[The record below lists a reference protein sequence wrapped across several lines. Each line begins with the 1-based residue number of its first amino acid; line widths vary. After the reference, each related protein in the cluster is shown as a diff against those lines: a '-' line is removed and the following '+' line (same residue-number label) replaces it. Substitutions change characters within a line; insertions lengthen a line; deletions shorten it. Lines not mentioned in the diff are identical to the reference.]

1 MNELTTAI
9 FIISL
14 ALNGLLAG
22 GYIEEY
28 RKNTYRE
35 EVHQHGQKLAK
46 SICNRE
52 KQICSMTLAIT
63 ESLRHSPGSEKKE
76 FLPGLELL
84 TLLVMEQHEAMKS
97 ALHIEG
103 GGTNAKK

>member
-46 SICNRE
+46 KHMQPSKTNLQHDACDHRIVKALSWQRKE
-52 KQICSMTLAIT
+52 GI
-63 ESLRHSPGSEKKE
+63 SPWIGIINPSC
-76 FLPGLELL
+76 
-84 TLLVMEQHEAMKS
+84 H
-97 ALHIEG
+97 
-103 GGTNAKK
+103 GTA

>member
-1 MNELTTAI
+1 
-9 FIISL
+9 
-14 ALNGLLAG
+14 
-22 GYIEEY
+22 
-28 RKNTYRE
+28 
-35 EVHQHGQKLAK
+35 
-46 SICNRE
+46 
-52 KQICSMTLAIT
+52 MTLAIT

>member
-1 MNELTTAI
+1 MNDLTTAI

-46 SICNRE
+46 
-52 KQICSMTLAIT
+52 KHMQ
-63 ESLRHSPGSEKKE
+63 P
-76 FLPGLELL
+76 
-84 TLLVMEQHEAMKS
+84 
-97 ALHIEG
+97 
-103 GGTNAKK
+103 

>member
-28 RKNTYRE
+28 RKNTSRE

-46 SICNRE
+46 
-52 KQICSMTLAIT
+52 KHMQ
-63 ESLRHSPGSEKKE
+63 P
-76 FLPGLELL
+76 
-84 TLLVMEQHEAMKS
+84 
-97 ALHIEG
+97 
-103 GGTNAKK
+103 

>member
-1 MNELTTAI
+1 MDKSWL
-9 FIISL
+9 
-14 ALNGLLAG
+14 
-22 GYIEEY
+22 
-28 RKNTYRE
+28 
-35 EVHQHGQKLAK
+35 K
-46 SICNRE
+46 SICTRE